1 MSLSGAP
8 SFGVRLVAT
17 DDRLLTV
24 LRSLNDIGTCTVQD
38 LHRATGISRPAIY
51 RVIDSLCRGG
61 YAHRI
66 PHDSRIRL
74 TSEVR
79 ALSGGYRDDDLIVEL
94 GTPVLESLQRD
105 VRWPTSLAAPDR
117 DRMVVRETT
126 RYRSPFVFDAGAVGI
141 RLPML
146 HSSLGL
152 AYLAFCAQ
160 PERQIALSL
169 IRQSVDRWDAI
180 AKDVKAAERVLRN
193 TRQRGYAV
201 RQRGME
207 AMTSSL
213 ALPIFFGGDAVASIC
228 VTYAASALTPRQA
241 AAKLL
246 PPLRAAAAEI
256 GRRVEQ
262 ARRRPKRAQLSM
274 SS

>member
-1 MSLSGAP
+1 M
-8 SFGVRLVAT
+8 AT

-38 LHRATGISRPAIY
+38 LHYATSISRPAIY
-51 RVIDSLCRGG
+51 RIIDSLCRSG
-61 YAHRI
+61 YVHRI

-79 ALSGGYRDDDLIVEL
+79 ALSAGYREDDLIVEL
-94 GTPVLESLQRD
+94 GAPVLERLQHN
-105 VRWPTSLAAPDR
+105 VRWPTSLAAPDKGC
-117 DRMVVRETT
+117 MVVRETT
-126 RYRSPFVFDAGAVGI
+126 RYRSPFVFDTGSVGT

-152 AYLAFCAQ
+152 AYLAFCAL
-160 PERQIALSL
+160 PERRIALSL
-169 IRQSVDRWDAI
+169 IRQSGDRWDAV
-180 AKDVKAAERVLRN
+180 ARDAKAAERVLRN

-207 AMTSSL
+207 AMTSSI
-213 ALPIFFGGDAVASIC
+213 ALPILVGGDAVASIC

-241 AAKLL
+241 AAELL
-246 PPLRAAAAEI
+246 PPLRAAAAEV
-256 GRRVEQ
+256 GRKVEQ
-262 ARRRPKRAQLSM
+262 ARYRPKRARS
-274 SS
+274 